1 MSELNQNQNMDSV
14 MSKDVVVRLQDG
26 TALDC
31 KLNGTEYESEK
42 AIDESI
48 FTSDNLSSVVIDG
61 VAQGSM
67 KLVHSYPFNG
77 GTRFALREY
86 TEEEKILAKIQ
97 SNLEYL
103 AMMSDVELF

>member
-1 MSELNQNQNMDSV
+1 M
-14 MSKDVVVRLQDG
+14 
-26 TALDC
+26 
-31 KLNGTEYESEK
+31 NGTEYESEK

-86 TEEEKILAKIQ
+86 TEEEKTLAKMR

-103 AMMSDVELF
+103 AMMSDVEIF